1 MRKIIRLTF
10 AAGVITLMT
19 SLPSMAQALK
29 VTFNTT
35 FGFYAGGAKLPAGT
49 YTLRAT
55 QDDPSIFELQN
66 SAGTHSVMLEG
77 RSSTKTSTGNPQIV
91 FNKYGTTEYLESV
104 LTSTGNSVDI
114 ETGPAEKLAAKK
126 GSPQSHTVAA
136 K

>member
-1 MRKIIRLTF
+1 MRKINKLTF

-29 VTFNTT
+29 VNFTTT
-35 FGFYAGGAKLPAGT
+35 FSFYAGGAKLPAGS
-49 YTLRAT
+49 YSLRAT
-55 QDDPSIFELQN
+55 QEDPNIFELQN
-66 SAGTHSVMLEG
+66 AAGTHSVMLEG
-77 RSSTKTSTGNPQIV
+77 RSSTKTTTGNPQV
-91 FNKYGTTEYLESV
+91 AFNKYGTTECLEGV